1 METASSA
8 NLKMAINQKIEEKNL
23 LISTGLKTVFKSRLK
38 APVWVENLINY
49 FMDIKSQMKEMM
61 DLMKTAQT
69 KIKAI
74 FI

>member
-1 METASSA
+1 METAA

-23 LISTGLKTVFKSRLK
+23 LLSTGLKTVFKSRLK

>member
-1 METASSA
+1 
-8 NLKMAINQKIEEKNL
+8 MAINKKIEEKNL

>member
-1 METASSA
+1 METAA

>member
-1 METASSA
+1 
-8 NLKMAINQKIEEKNL
+8 MAINQKIEEKNL

-49 FMDIKSQMKEMM
+49 FMDIKSQMKERM

>member
-1 METASSA
+1 
-8 NLKMAINQKIEEKNL
+8 MAINQKIEEKNL
-23 LISTGLKTVFKSRLK
+23 LISTGPKTVFKSRLK